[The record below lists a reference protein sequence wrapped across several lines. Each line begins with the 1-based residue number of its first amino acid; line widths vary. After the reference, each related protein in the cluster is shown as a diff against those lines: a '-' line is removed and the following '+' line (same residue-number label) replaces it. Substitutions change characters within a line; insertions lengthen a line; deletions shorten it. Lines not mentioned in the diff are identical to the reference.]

1 MTRLFSGPKYSHAL
15 RNTRNRFRELY
26 GELFGPEKFSGVLR
40 NARLV
45 PKGRVSHSWH
55 SYGWYLLC
63 QVVSLDETLSLLRC
77 INGEWQQNVKGNLAN
92 GLTSVH

>member
-45 PKGRVSHSWH
+45 VYIVKTPASENDNAVPILNASNTEPAGLAEGDSDKTSFN
-55 SYGWYLLC
+55 LNAPN
-63 QVVSLDETLSLLRC
+63 SLEFY
-77 INGEWQQNVKGNLAN
+77 WK
-92 GLTSVH
+92 